1 MRYSSSHAEDRD
13 MLDND
18 LTLLTQREVEWQHH
32 GRLIMTAQGSSY
44 TWDAQTMSNGV
55 QGTQPLTIDTGLNN
69 DRSMP
74 HTPATTPP
82 SASIHGMQNYQNQQN
97 YDKSR
102 PLYSAAPQQHGQNA
116 PQQNVGQ
123 HNLVRFG
130 QPMRQN

>member
-1 MRYSSSHAEDRD
+1 

-32 GRLIMTAQGSSY
+32 GRLIMPAQGSIY

-55 QGTQPLTIDTGLNN
+55 QGTQPLTIDTGLSN

-102 PLYSAAPQQHGQNA
+102 PLYSAAPQQHGQSA
-116 PQQNVGQ
+116 PQQNFGQ